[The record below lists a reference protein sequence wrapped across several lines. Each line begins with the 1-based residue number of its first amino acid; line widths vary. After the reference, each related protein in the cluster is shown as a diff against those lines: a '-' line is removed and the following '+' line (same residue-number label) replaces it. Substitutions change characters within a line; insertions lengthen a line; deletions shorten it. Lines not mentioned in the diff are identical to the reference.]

1 MLRFDN
7 CPSCF
12 SPLNGREAC
21 PSCGYIYANDRKQ
34 PKGVIEPFSVLNDR
48 YMVGK
53 VLGRGGF
60 GITYIAK
67 DIINNSFC
75 AIKEYMPTEYA
86 KRDSGSDSIFPL
98 TDKKS
103 KYVFSHGREKFVEE
117 AKTLYHLKN
126 NPIVVDITDYFT
138 QNNTAY
144 LVMEY
149 LDGSDLRKYA
159 RNHGGR
165 MEPNFAKQIFVTVA
179 SALMAI
185 HDMNILHRDLSPEN
199 IFLTNDGAV
208 KLIDFGAARNYVSS
222 QNKGLSILLKP
233 GFAPPEQYSADGEQG
248 PWSDVYGLCATFYN
262 IVSGKMVTD
271 AIMRYRG
278 EKLSTLAEMGIH
290 VSARTSQ
297 VIDKGLRLDCKQ
309 RYKDFGSLLSE
320 LDIEAAPEKKKD
332 KRFTPPE
339 YSGSKS
345 SDGGSS
351 GGFSSG
357 GGPSGSA
364 STGGGPSGS
373 ASTGG
378 GSSGRVP
385 SSGGSSGVIPSGY
398 GRSGGIPS
406 GYLGNGEIPSRFG
419 KPDPITS
426 GSDKTVKTAE
436 GKSGSEITAKKEPVP
451 EKVSGAFLT
460 VFLGDR
466 QVKQIKLPPDR
477 DFKIGRSEMSD
488 YVISGDSNIS
498 RTHCTVRY
506 STADQRFVVKDQ
518 SANGSYFEDGYR
530 MQKGVDYA
538 VRSGYGFYLV
548 SNQYRFILTKK

>member
-1 MLRFDN
+1 
-7 CPSCF
+7 
-12 SPLNGREAC
+12 
-21 PSCGYIYANDRKQ
+21 
-34 PKGVIEPFSVLNDR
+34 
-48 YMVGK
+48 
-53 VLGRGGF
+53 
-60 GITYIAK
+60 
-67 DIINNSFC
+67 
-75 AIKEYMPTEYA
+75 
-86 KRDSGSDSIFPL
+86 
-98 TDKKS
+98 
-103 KYVFSHGREKFVEE
+103 
-117 AKTLYHLKN
+117 
-126 NPIVVDITDYFT
+126 
-138 QNNTAY
+138 
-144 LVMEY
+144 
-149 LDGSDLRKYA
+149 
-159 RNHGGR
+159 
-165 MEPNFAKQIFVTVA
+165 
-179 SALMAI
+179 
-185 HDMNILHRDLSPEN
+185 
-199 IFLTNDGAV
+199 
-208 KLIDFGAARNYVSS
+208 
-222 QNKGLSILLKP
+222 
-233 GFAPPEQYSADGEQG
+233 
-248 PWSDVYGLCATFYN
+248 
-262 IVSGKMVTD
+262 MVTD

-297 VIDKGLRLDCKQ
+297 VIDKGLRLDYKQ

-351 GGFSSG
+351 GGFSS
-357 GGPSGSA
+357 
-364 STGGGPSGS
+364 GGGPSGS